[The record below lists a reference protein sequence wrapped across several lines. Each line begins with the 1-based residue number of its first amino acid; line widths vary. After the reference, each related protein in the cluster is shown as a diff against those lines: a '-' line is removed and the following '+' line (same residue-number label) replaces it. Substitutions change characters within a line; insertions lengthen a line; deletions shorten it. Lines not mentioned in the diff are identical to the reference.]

1 MSDSRDRL
9 EILATDLLELHEQR
23 RLEFETLSR
32 ELDIPLG
39 WHYLLDLTW
48 ASLELEP
55 LLRPGARVL
64 DAGAGTG
71 LMQWWL
77 AGRGVEVI
85 SLDRA
90 ERLPSR
96 RLRARYDIRPLNGD
110 VLPSVR
116 SSAVARLQ
124 RAVLNRGGST
134 AVSGSHDCPGPGARA
149 KRGGAAVRIL
159 GDFGRDIVAGD
170 PPQPGGPT
178 VWFGTADLRRLPLE
192 PESVD
197 AVVAISSLEH
207 NDIPGLT
214 EITVGLFEAVRPG
227 GALVA
232 TVGGARDSDWFHESS
247 QGWCM
252 TEATLR
258 SAFHL
263 DPGASSNFER
273 WDELFEQLRSSQILQ
288 DRLAASYFASAA
300 NGMPWGRWDP
310 QYGPV
315 GIARW
320 KDA

>member
-1 MSDSRDRL
+1 MSGTRDRI
-9 EILATDLLELHEQR
+9 EILSTDLLKLHEQR
-23 RLEFETLSR
+23 RREFENLSR

-48 ASLELEP
+48 ISLEVEP

-85 SLDRA
+85 SLDRV
-90 ERLPSR
+90 ERLVNR

-110 VLPSVR
+110 ALPSVR
-116 SSAVARLQ
+116 RSAVARMR
-124 RAVLNRGGST
+124 RALVNRGSSH
-134 AVSGSHDCPGPGARA
+134 AVSGSHDCPGAGARA
-149 KRGGAAVRIL
+149 KRGGAALRIL
-159 GDFGRDIVAGD
+159 RDSVQDLATGD
-170 PPQPGGPT
+170 PPKPDGPT
-178 VWFGTADLRRLPLE
+178 VWFGTADLRSLPLE

-197 AVVAISSLEH
+197 VVVAISSLEH
-207 NDIPGLT
+207 NDTSALA
-214 EITVGLFEAVRPG
+214 EITDGLFKAVRPG
-227 GALVA
+227 GALIA
-232 TVGGARDSDWFHESS
+232 TVGGARDRDWFHEPS

-258 SAFHL
+258 SAFHV
-263 DPGASSNFER
+263 DPDAPSNFER
-273 WDELFEQLRSSQILQ
+273 WDELFEKLRSSQILR